1 MSGRLPAPFGSR
13 VDAAHRIR
21 FRFEGRS
28 YEGLA
33 GDTIA
38 SALAANGVW
47 LLSRSFKYH
56 RPRGILSMAGHDA
69 NTLVQLAHEP
79 NVRADLHPISEG
91 LEVRAQNV
99 NGTLERDRDAAL
111 GLLGRFLPPGFYY
124 EAFYRPRGAWRLW
137 EPLIRK
143 KAGLGKLDLKARG
156 PHGGDKQFLFC
167 DVALVGGGPAGMS
180 AALEA
185 AARGASVL
193 LIEEHPS
200 LGGAL
205 NYGRFQGGAR
215 MSLTQAVAAQPR
227 IRVLTGA
234 TCTGVFSD
242 NWLSVV
248 QADRLFKVRAGRL
261 VIAAGGVEQIAVFRN
276 NDLPGILSSSA
287 AQRLIRE
294 FGVRPGRDAVVAT
307 GNDYGYAA
315 ALDLKE
321 AGVNVLAV
329 VDFRKAR
336 GGGACVVEVD
346 RLAVPVYQGFG
357 ILEATRAGNH
367 LAGLAVA
374 PLDHEGELNAGP
386 AKMFRCD
393 LLAVAPGWMP
403 AFQLTAQGGA
413 RLQSDQSGASL
424 VPRDLPDGVD
434 VAGSAGG
441 IGALE
446 AVIADGRR
454 AGWRAA
460 RALGLQ
466 CGQEPPSVADDAE
479 PVFLRPIFRHRRGKE
494 FVDLDEDIQ
503 AGDLEYTCALGYD
516 NIELVKRFSTL
527 GMGPSQGRTS
537 ALRAAQVVAAA
548 TGRSMED
555 VNVTTAR
562 PPFVAEKLA
571 VLAGSH
577 FDPIRRTPM
586 HHRHLEAGAQMIP
599 AGAWLRPAYYG
610 EPAGRERAIEAEAR
624 AVHAGVGLIDVS
636 TLGGFDIRG
645 PDAAEFLDRLY
656 TSSFK
661 KLRVGMS
668 RYGLMCNDMGTV
680 IDDGVIARLH
690 GQHFYVTAT
699 TTGADAVYRM
709 MLWWNAQWR
718 LNVDVANV
726 TAAYAAMNIAG
737 PESRHVLGKLAPGI
751 DLSPGAF
758 PYLAA
763 RQGEIA
769 GVSVRLLRVGFVGE
783 LGYELHA
790 PAGESEALW
799 DALVE
804 AGSEHGI
811 RPFGVEAQRLLRLE
825 KGHVIIAQD
834 SDGLSTPE
842 EIGAGWAVRDDKAF
856 FVGQR
861 ALRIIRAQQ
870 PERRLVGFMLDPAGP
885 MPEEGNLV
893 LRNGQISGNVT
904 SIGRSATLGAVL
916 GLALAHVGQSEP
928 GSALEILLSTG
939 SRIQAK
945 VVKLPFYDPDGKRQS
960 L

>member
-1 MSGRLPAPFGSR
+1 MSGRLPAPFASR
-13 VDAAHRIR
+13 LDASRRIR
-21 FRFEGRS
+21 FRFDGRT
-28 YEGLA
+28 YEGFA

-56 RPRGILSMAGHDA
+56 RPRGIVSMAGHDA

-99 NGTLERDRDAAL
+99 NGTLQRDRDAAL
-111 GLLGRFLPPGFYY
+111 GLFGRFLPPGFYY
-124 EAFYRPRGAWRLW
+124 EAFHKPRGAWRLW
-137 EPLIRK
+137 EPFIRN
-143 KAGLGKLDLKARG
+143 KAGLGTLDLEAGG
-156 PHGGDKQFLFC
+156 PHGGEKQFLFC
-167 DVALVGGGPAGMS
+167 DVGLVGGGPAGMS

-185 AARGASVL
+185 AAHGASVL
-193 LIEEHPS
+193 LIEEHPA

-205 NYGRFQGGAR
+205 NYGRFDAGTR
-215 MSLTQAVAAQPR
+215 TSLTQAVAAQPR

-248 QADRLFKVRAGRL
+248 QADRLFKVRARRV
-261 VIAAGGVEQIAVFRN
+261 VIAAGGIEQIAVFRN
-276 NDLPGILSSSA
+276 NDLPGIMSSTA

-294 FGVRPGRDAVVAT
+294 FGVRPGREAVVAT
-307 GNDYGYAA
+307 GNDYGYAV
-315 ALDLKE
+315 ALDLAE
-321 AGVNVLAV
+321 AGVKVLAV
-329 VDFRKAR
+329 VDFRKAPGR
-336 GGGACVVEVD
+336 DARVAELGKHAI
-346 RLAVPVYQGFG
+346 PVCQGYG
-357 ILEATRAGNH
+357 IVEATRNGNH
-367 LAGLAVA
+367 LAAIAVA
-374 PLDHEGELNAGP
+374 LLDQEGKLNTAL
-386 AKMFRCD
+386 AKTFRCD
-393 LLAVAPGWMP
+393 LLAVAPGWLP
-403 AFQLTAQGGA
+403 AFQLAAQAGA
-413 RLQSDQSGASL
+413 RLQSDARGASL
-424 VPRDLPDGVD
+424 VPRELPDGLD
-434 VAGSAGG
+434 VAGSAAGTA
-441 IGALE
+441 ALE
-446 AVIADGRR
+446 AVIAEGRR

-460 RALGLQ
+460 RALGLP
-466 CGQEPPSVADDAE
+466 GGEEPPGVADDAD
-479 PVFLRPIFRHRRGKE
+479 PVFASPIFRHERGKE

-503 AGDLEYTCALGYD
+503 AGDLEYTCALGYE

-527 GMGPSQGRTS
+527 GMGPSQGRLS

-548 TGRSMED
+548 TGRSLQE

-562 PPFVAEKLA
+562 PPFVGEKLGT
-571 VLAGSH
+571 LAASH
-577 FDPIRRTPM
+577 FDPVRRTPM
-586 HHRHLEAGAQMIP
+586 HHRHVEAGAQLIP

-610 EPAGRERAIEAEAR
+610 EPAGRERAIEEEAR

-661 KLRVGMS
+661 KLKLGMS

-690 GQHFYVTAT
+690 ERHFYVTAT

-718 LNVDVANV
+718 LDVDVANV

-737 PESRHVLGKLAPGI
+737 PRSRQVLEKLARGL

-758 PYLAA
+758 PYLAV

-769 GVSVRLLRVGFVGE
+769 GIPVRMLRVGFVGE

-799 DALVE
+799 DALME
-804 AGSEHGI
+804 AGGEHGI

-825 KGHVIIAQD
+825 KGHVIVGQD

-842 EIGAGWAVRDDKAF
+842 EIGAAWAVRDDKAF

-870 PERRLVGFMLDPAGP
+870 PERRLVGFVLHQPAP
-885 MPEEGNLV
+885 MPEEGNLI
-893 LRNGQISGNVT
+893 LRRGQIAGNVT
-904 SIGRSATLGAVL
+904 SVGRSATIGAVV
-916 GLALAHVGQSEP
+916 GLALAHVSQSAP
-928 GSALEILLSTG
+928 GSALEILLSSG
-939 SRIQAK
+939 ERVDAK